1 MAKPKEDRMLT
12 TAETAEILGVS
23 PASVR
28 VWLSEEGHPRF
39 PNARR
44 FGHVWQIPESD
55 LAELPRG
62 RKRGRPKK
70 EGVKMSSKK
79 TKQGA
84 LFFAGRVTSNG
95 VIDATDD
102 ATEKKKP
109 AAKKKGARA
118 K

>member
-1 MAKPKEDRMLT
+1 MAKQPKEDRMLT
-12 TAETAEILGVS
+12 TNETADILGVS

-55 LAELPRG
+55 LADMPRG

-70 EGVKMSSKK
+70 EGVTKK
-79 TKQGA
+79 
-84 LFFAGRVTSNG
+84 
-95 VIDATDD
+95 AT
-102 ATEKKKP
+102 
-109 AAKKKGARA
+109 KKGSA

>member
-1 MAKPKEDRMLT
+1 MAKAKEDRMLT
-12 TAETAEILGVS
+12 TNEAAEILGVS

-28 VWLSEEGHPRF
+28 VWLSEDGHPRF

-55 LAELPRG
+55 LANLPRG

-70 EGVKMSSKK
+70 EG
-79 TKQGA
+79 
-84 LFFAGRVTSNG
+84 
-95 VIDATDD
+95 
-102 ATEKKKP
+102 
-109 AAKKKGARA
+109 AKKSAARLIKKASA

>member
-1 MAKPKEDRMLT
+1 MVQAVCSRSDSDFRFVSVR
-12 TAETAEILGVS
+12 ILGVS

-28 VWLSEEGHPRF
+28 VWLSEDGHLRF

-55 LAELPRG
+55 LAGLPRG

-70 EGVKMSSKK
+70 EGAKK
-79 TKQGA
+79 A
-84 LFFAGRVTSNG
+84 S
-95 VIDATDD
+95 
-102 ATEKKKP
+102 
-109 AAKKKGARA
+109 KKGA